1 MGGVVVIENVIVQ
14 PGREAEAE
22 LHISVTDA
30 MPSVGTNT
38 RSFRLHGRKIT
49 VSGPVCR
56 DEDGRL
62 AGSKIDMASCVR
74 NSIALLGLTLSEA
87 VCMASL
93 YPAQF
98 LGLAHELGR
107 IEPTLCSQTT
117 ASMCLRRG
125 STGSRPGTGDDR
137 PLPAWTRHY
146 GRSPSRL
153 HRRWWNSPPLCR
165 RGALNGLL

>member
-49 VSGPVCR
+49 VSGPVCL

-62 AGSKIDMASCVR
+62 AGSNIDMASCVR

-107 IEPTLCSQTT
+107 IEPGYRAHLVL
-117 ASMCLRRG
+117 A
-125 STGSRPGTGDDR
+125 DDG
-137 PLPAWTRHY
+137 LNVLETWIDGQPARD
-146 GRSPSRL
+146 R
-153 HRRWWNSPPLCR
+153 
-165 RGALNGLL
+165 